1 MRVDICSGESALTNF
16 ILIGIFVLM
25 GALFRRLKAFPEQT
39 AHVLNMFALYVSLPA
54 VILLKVP
61 ELSIS
66 AETVVAAIVPW
77 CMLLLSALLVLTLAR
92 SREWTR
98 ATTGVLL
105 LVVPIG
111 NTSFMG
117 VPMVRAFFG
126 EAGLPHLILYDQI
139 GTMLIFATYG
149 AVILSLYSGERSDLP
164 TIIKRALLF
173 PPTTALLIGLAL
185 RNWSYPQ
192 VVVNTLHDLGGAL
205 TALVMTAIGFQ
216 MKFRLQRTTL
226 EPLAVGLAIKLMI
239 APLVALAACRL
250 LGLDSLAADISIF
263 EAGMPPMVTACALA
277 AAAGI
282 GVELAVAMAG
292 LGILLAFVSLPL
304 VYLLIQVL

>member
-1 MRVDICSGESALTNF
+1 MANF
-16 ILIGIFVLM
+16 IQIGLFVLLGM
-25 GALFRRLKAFPEQT
+25 LFRRLKAFPEQT

-61 ELSIS
+61 EIS
-66 AETVVAAIVPW
+66 FSGDTIVAAIVPW
-77 CMLLLSALLVLTLAR
+77 GMLLCSAILVMVLSR
-92 SREWTR
+92 SMHWSR

-117 VPMVRAFFG
+117 VPMVKAFFG
-126 EAGLPHLILYDQI
+126 EAGIPHLIVYDQI

-149 AVILSLYSGERSDLP
+149 AVILSLYSGERSNVP

-192 VVVNTLHDLGGAL
+192 FVVNTLQDLAGVL

-216 MKFRLQRTTL
+216 MKLRLQRTTL
-226 EPLAVGLAIKLMI
+226 KPLVAGLGIKLVI
-239 APLVALAACRL
+239 APLIALLGCRL
-250 LGLDSLAADISIF
+250 LGLESLVADISIF

-277 AAAGI
+277 AAAGM
-282 GVELAVAMAG
+282 GVELAIAMAG
-292 LGILLAFVSLPL
+292 LGLVLAFASLPL
-304 VYLLIQVL
+304 LYVLIQYL

>member
-1 MRVDICSGESALTNF
+1 LTNF
-16 ILIGIFVLM
+16 ILIGLFVLL
-25 GALFRRLKAFPEQT
+25 GALFRRLKAFPDQT

-77 CMLLLSALLVLTLAR
+77 GMLLVSAAMVITLAR
-92 SREWTR
+92 KRKWSRP
-98 ATTGVLL
+98 TTGVLL

-126 EAGLPHLILYDQI
+126 EAGIPHLILYDQI

-149 AVILSLYSGERSDLP
+149 AVILSVYSGQRSDVP
-164 TIIKRALLF
+164 TIIKRALCF
-173 PPTTALLIGLAL
+173 PPTTALLVGLAL

-192 VVVNTLHDLGGAL
+192 VVVNSLQDLGGAL

-216 MKFRLQRTTL
+216 MKLRLQRTTL
-226 EPLAVGLAIKLMI
+226 EPLGFGLAIKLLI
-239 APLVALAACRL
+239 APLVAMTVCRL
-250 LGLDSLAADISIF
+250 VGLDSLAADISIF

-277 AAAGI
+277 AAAGM

-292 LGILLAFVSLPL
+292 LGIVLAFVSLPL
-304 VYLLIQVL
+304 VYVLIQFI

>member
-1 MRVDICSGESALTNF
+1 MTNF
-16 ILIGIFVLM
+16 ILIGVFVLM
-25 GALFRRLKAFPEQT
+25 GVLFRRLKVFPEQT

-54 VILLKVP
+54 VILLKIP
-61 ELSIS
+61 ELTLS
-66 AETVVAAIVPW
+66 AENIVAAIVPW
-77 CMLLLSALLVLTLAR
+77 SMLLLSAILVLAFAR
-92 SREWTR
+92 FRQWSRE
-98 ATTGVLL
+98 TTGVLL

-126 EAGLPHLILYDQI
+126 ETGIPHLILYDQL
-139 GTMLIFATYG
+139 GTMLIFASYG
-149 AVILSLYSGERSDLP
+149 AVILSLYSGERSNIPAIL
-164 TIIKRALLF
+164 KRALLF

-192 VVVNTLHDLGGAL
+192 VVVNTLEDLGGAL

-216 MKFRLQRTTL
+216 IKLRLQRTTL
-226 EPLAVGLAIKLMI
+226 EPLGVGLAIKLMI
-239 APLVALAACRL
+239 APLVALVACRL
-250 LGLDSLAADISIF
+250 LGLNSLAADVSIF
-263 EAGMPPMVTACALA
+263 EAGMPSMVTACALA

-292 LGILLAFVSLPL
+292 LGILLAFASLPL
-304 VYLLIQVL
+304 LYLLIQHF

>member
-1 MRVDICSGESALTNF
+1 
-16 ILIGIFVLM
+16 M
-25 GALFRRLKAFPEQT
+25 GVLFRRLKVFPEQT

-54 VILLKVP
+54 VILLKIP
-61 ELSIS
+61 ELTLS
-66 AETVVAAIVPW
+66 AENIVAAIVPW
-77 CMLLLSALLVLTLAR
+77 SMLLLSAILVLAFAR
-92 SREWTR
+92 FRQWSRE
-98 ATTGVLL
+98 TTGVLL

-126 EAGLPHLILYDQI
+126 ETGIPHLILYDQL
-139 GTMLIFATYG
+139 GTMLIFASYG
-149 AVILSLYSGERSDLP
+149 AVILSLYSGERSNVP
-164 TIIKRALLF
+164 AIIKRALLF

-192 VVVNTLHDLGGAL
+192 VVVNTLEDLGGAL

-216 MKFRLQRTTL
+216 IKLRLQRTTL
-226 EPLAVGLAIKLMI
+226 EPLGVGLAIKLMI
-239 APLVALAACRL
+239 APLVALVACRL
-250 LGLDSLAADISIF
+250 LGLNSLAADVSIF
-263 EAGMPPMVTACALA
+263 EAGMPSMVTACALA

-292 LGILLAFVSLPL
+292 FGILLAFASLPL
-304 VYLLIQVL
+304 LYILIQHF

>member
-1 MRVDICSGESALTNF
+1 LTNF
-16 ILIGIFVLM
+16 ILIGFFVLM
-25 GALFRRLKAFPEQT
+25 GVLFRRLKVFPEQT

-54 VILLKVP
+54 VILLKIP
-61 ELSIS
+61 ELTLS
-66 AETVVAAIVPW
+66 AENIVAAIVPW
-77 CMLLLSALLVLTLAR
+77 SMLLLSAILVLAFAR
-92 SREWTR
+92 FRQWSRE
-98 ATTGVLL
+98 TTGVLL

-126 EAGLPHLILYDQI
+126 ETGIPHLILYDQL
-139 GTMLIFATYG
+139 GTMLIFASYG
-149 AVILSLYSGERSDLP
+149 AVILSLYSGERSNVPAIL
-164 TIIKRALLF
+164 KRALLF

-192 VVVNTLHDLGGAL
+192 VVVNTLEDLGGAL

-216 MKFRLQRTTL
+216 IKLRLQRTTL
-226 EPLAVGLAIKLMI
+226 EPLGVGLAIKLMI
-239 APLVALAACRL
+239 APLVALVACRL
-250 LGLDSLAADISIF
+250 LGLNSLAADVSIF
-263 EAGMPPMVTACALA
+263 EAGMPSMVTACALA

-292 LGILLAFVSLPL
+292 FGILLAFASLPL
-304 VYLLIQVL
+304 LYILIQHF

>member
-1 MRVDICSGESALTNF
+1 MTNF
-16 ILIGIFVLM
+16 IMIGFFVLL
-25 GALFRRLKAFPEQT
+25 GVLFRRLKAFPDET

-54 VILLKVP
+54 VILLKIP
-61 ELSIS
+61 ELTLS
-66 AETVVAAIVPW
+66 AENVIAAIVPW
-77 CMLLLSALLVLTLAR
+77 CMLLLSVVLVIIL
-92 SREWTR
+92 SRIRKWTR
-98 ATTGVLL
+98 ETTGVLL

-126 EAGLPHLILYDQI
+126 EAGIPHLILYDQL
-139 GTMLIFATYG
+139 GTMLIFASYG
-149 AVILSLYSGERSDLP
+149 AVVLSIYSGERSNVP
-164 TIIKRALLF
+164 TIIKRALFF

-192 VVVNTLHDLGGAL
+192 VVVNTLQDLGGAL

-216 MKFRLQRTTL
+216 MKLRLQRSTL
-226 EPLAVGLAIKLMI
+226 EPLGSGLAIKLMI
-239 APLVALAACRL
+239 APLVALAVCRL
-250 LGLDSLAADISIF
+250 FGLDSLAADISIF

-292 LGILLAFVSLPL
+292 LGILLAFASLPL
-304 VYLLIQVL
+304 LFLLIQL

>member
-1 MRVDICSGESALTNF
+1 LTNF
-16 ILIGIFVLM
+16 ILIGLYVLL
-25 GALFRRLKAFPEQT
+25 GALFRRLKAFPDQT

-77 CMLLLSALLVLTLAR
+77 GMLLLSAILVIAL
-92 SREWTR
+92 SRNRKWSR
-98 ATTGVLL
+98 PTTGVLL
-105 LVVPIG
+105 LVVPVG

-126 EAGLPHLILYDQI
+126 EAGIPHLILYDQI

-149 AVILSLYSGERSDLP
+149 AIILSVYSGEQSDIP
-164 TIIKRALLF
+164 TIIKRALFF

-192 VVVNTLHDLGGAL
+192 VVVNTLQDLSGAL

-216 MKFRLQRTTL
+216 MKLRLQRTTL
-226 EPLAVGLAIKLMI
+226 EPLGVGLAIKLMI
-239 APLVALAACRL
+239 APLVALDVCQL
-250 LGLDSLAADISIF
+250 FGLDNLAADISIF

-277 AAAGI
+277 AAAGM

-292 LGILLAFVSLPL
+292 LGIVMAFVSLPL
-304 VYLLIQVL
+304 LYGLIQLF

>member
-1 MRVDICSGESALTNF
+1 LTNF
-16 ILIGIFVLM
+16 ILIGLFVLL
-25 GALFRRLKAFPEQT
+25 GTLFRRLKAFPDQT

-66 AETVVAAIVPW
+66 TETVVAAIVPW
-77 CMLLLSALLVLTLAR
+77 GMLLLSAVLVLVMAKKRQWSR
-92 SREWTR
+92 STV
-98 ATTGVLL
+98 GVLL

-126 EAGLPHLILYDQI
+126 ETGIPHLILYDQI

-149 AVILSLYSGERSDLP
+149 AVILSVYSGERSDLS
-164 TIIKRALLF
+164 TILKRAVFF
-173 PPTTALLIGLAL
+173 PPTTALLVGLAL
-185 RNWSYPQ
+185 RNWSYPP
-192 VVVNTLHDLGGAL
+192 VVVNTLQDLGGAL

-216 MKFRLQRTTL
+216 MKLRLQRTTL
-226 EPLAVGLAIKLMI
+226 EPLGVGLAIKLLI
-239 APLVALAACRL
+239 APLASLMVLRL
-250 LGLDSLAADISIF
+250 CGMKSLAADISIF

-277 AAAGI
+277 AAAGM
-282 GVELAVAMAG
+282 GVELAVAMAS
-292 LGILLAFVSLPL
+292 LGIMLAFVSLPL
-304 VYLLIQVL
+304 LYVMMQIM

>member
-1 MRVDICSGESALTNF
+1 MTNF
-16 ILIGIFVLM
+16 IMIGFFVLL
-25 GALFRRLKAFPEQT
+25 GILFRRLKAFPNET

-54 VILLKVP
+54 VILLKIP
-61 ELSIS
+61 ELTIS
-66 AETVVAAIVPW
+66 TENVIAAIVPW
-77 CMLLLSALLVLTLAR
+77 CMLLLSVILVLVLSR
-92 SREWTR
+92 SRQWSRE
-98 ATTGVLL
+98 TTGVLL

-126 EAGLPHLILYDQI
+126 ETGIPHLILYDQL
-139 GTMLIFATYG
+139 GTMLIFASYG
-149 AVILSLYSGERSDLP
+149 AIVLSLYSGERSSVP

-173 PPTTALLIGLAL
+173 PPTTAMLIGLAL

-192 VVVNTLHDLGGAL
+192 VLVNTLQDLGGAL

-216 MKFRLQRTTL
+216 MKLRLQRTTL
-226 EPLAVGLAIKLMI
+226 EPLGAGLAIKLMI
-239 APLVALAACRL
+239 APLMALAVCRL
-250 LGLDSLAADISIF
+250 FGLNSLAADISIF

-292 LGILLAFVSLPL
+292 LGILLAFASLPL
-304 VYLLIQVL
+304 MYALIQTF

>member
-1 MRVDICSGESALTNF
+1 LTNF
-16 ILIGIFVLM
+16 VLIALFVMLGM
-25 GALFRRLKAFPEQT
+25 LFRRLKAFPDQT

-54 VILLKVP
+54 VILLKVK
-61 ELSIS
+61 EIAIS
-66 AETVVAAIVPW
+66 GETVVAAIMPW
-77 CMLLLSALLVLTLAR
+77 CMLLLSVVLVLLAAKKWQWPR
-92 SREWTR
+92 PTV
-98 ATTGVLL
+98 GVLL

-126 EAGLPHLILYDQI
+126 ETGIPHLILYDQI

-149 AVILSLYSGERSDLP
+149 AVILSLYSGERSDIP
-164 TIIKRALLF
+164 TLIKRALLF

-185 RNWSYPQ
+185 RNWPYPQ
-192 VVVNTLHDLGGAL
+192 VVVNTLQDLGGAL

-216 MKFRLQRTTL
+216 MKVRLQRTTL
-226 EPLAVGLAIKLMI
+226 GPLGSGLAIKLVA
-239 APLVALAACRL
+239 APLVALAGCAM
-250 LGLDSLAADISIF
+250 LGISGLPADIAVF

-277 AAAGI
+277 AAAGM

-292 LGILLAFVSLPL
+292 LGIVLAFVSLPL
-304 VYLLIQVL
+304 LYLLIGSL

>member
-1 MRVDICSGESALTNF
+1 MTNF
-16 ILIGIFVLM
+16 ILIGVFVLM
-25 GALFRRLKAFPEQT
+25 GVLFRHLKVFPEQT

-54 VILLKVP
+54 VILLKIP
-61 ELSIS
+61 ELTLS
-66 AETVVAAIVPW
+66 AENVVAAIVPW
-77 CMLLLSALLVLTLAR
+77 SMLLLSAILVLAFAR
-92 SREWTR
+92 LRQWSRE
-98 ATTGVLL
+98 TTGVLL

-126 EAGLPHLILYDQI
+126 ETGIPHLILYDQL
-139 GTMLIFATYG
+139 GTMLIFASYG
-149 AVILSLYSGERSDLP
+149 AVILSLYSGERSNVP
-164 TIIKRALLF
+164 AIIKRALLF

-192 VVVNTLHDLGGAL
+192 VVVNTLEDLGGAL

-216 MKFRLQRTTL
+216 IKLRLQRTTL
-226 EPLAVGLAIKLMI
+226 EPLGVGLAIKLMI

-250 LGLDSLAADISIF
+250 FGLNSLAADVSIF
-263 EAGMPPMVTACALA
+263 EAGMPSMVTACALA

-292 LGILLAFVSLPL
+292 FGILLAFASLPL
-304 VYLLIQVL
+304 LYLLIQHF

>member
-1 MRVDICSGESALTNF
+1 MTNF
-16 ILIGIFVLM
+16 IMIGFFVLL
-25 GALFRRLKAFPEQT
+25 GVLFRRLKAFPDET

-54 VILLKVP
+54 VILLKIP
-61 ELSIS
+61 ELTLS
-66 AETVVAAIVPW
+66 AENVIAAIVPW
-77 CMLLLSALLVLTLAR
+77 CMLLLSIVLVIIL
-92 SREWTR
+92 SRIRQWTR
-98 ATTGVLL
+98 ETTGVLL

-126 EAGLPHLILYDQI
+126 EAGIPHLILYDQL
-139 GTMLIFATYG
+139 GTMLIFASYG
-149 AVILSLYSGERSDLP
+149 AVVLSIYSGERSNVP

-192 VVVNTLHDLGGAL
+192 VVVNTLQDLGGAL

-216 MKFRLQRTTL
+216 MKLRLQRSTL
-226 EPLAVGLAIKLMI
+226 EPLGSGLAIKLMI
-239 APLVALAACRL
+239 APLVALAVCRL
-250 LGLDSLAADISIF
+250 FGLDSLAADISIF

-292 LGILLAFVSLPL
+292 LGILLAFASLPL
-304 VYLLIQVL
+304 LFLLIQL

>member
-1 MRVDICSGESALTNF
+1 MANF
-16 ILIGIFVLM
+16 ILIGIFVLL
-25 GALFRRLKAFPEQT
+25 GLLFRRLKAFPDQT

-61 ELSIS
+61 ELSFS
-66 AETVVAAIVPW
+66 EETIIAAVVPW
-77 CMLLLSALLVLTLAR
+77 CMLLLSAVLVMILTR
-92 SREWTR
+92 IMQWSR

-117 VPMVRAFFG
+117 VPMVNAFFG
-126 EAGLPHLILYDQI
+126 EAGIPHLILYDQI

-149 AVILSLYSGERSDLP
+149 AVILSLYSGERSNVS

-173 PPTTALLIGLAL
+173 PPTTALIAGLAL
-185 RNWSYPQ
+185 RNWTYPQ
-192 VVVNTLHDLGGAL
+192 LVVNTLEDLGGVL

-216 MKFRLQRTTL
+216 MKLRLQPATL
-226 EPLAVGLAIKLMI
+226 KPLGAGLAIKLLI
-239 APLVALAACRL
+239 APLAALLGCRL
-250 LGLDSLAADISIF
+250 FGLDTLSADISIF

-277 AAAGI
+277 AAAGM
-282 GVELAVAMAG
+282 GVELAIAMAG
-292 LGILLAFVSLPL
+292 LGIVLAFASLPL
-304 VYLLIQVL
+304 LYIMIQHF

>member
-1 MRVDICSGESALTNF
+1 MTNF
-16 ILIGIFVLM
+16 ILIGVFVLM
-25 GALFRRLKAFPEQT
+25 GVLFRRLKVFPEQT

-54 VILLKVP
+54 VILLKIP
-61 ELSIS
+61 ELTLS
-66 AETVVAAIVPW
+66 AENVIAAIVPW
-77 CMLLLSALLVLTLAR
+77 SMLLLSAILVLACAR
-92 SREWTR
+92 FRQWSRE
-98 ATTGVLL
+98 TTGVLL

-126 EAGLPHLILYDQI
+126 ETGIPHLILYDQL
-139 GTMLIFATYG
+139 GTMLIFASYG
-149 AVILSLYSGERSDLP
+149 AVILSLYSGERSNVP
-164 TIIKRALLF
+164 AIIKRALLF

-192 VVVNTLHDLGGAL
+192 VVVNTLEDLGGAL

-216 MKFRLQRTTL
+216 IKLRLQRTTL
-226 EPLAVGLAIKLMI
+226 EPLGVGLAIKLMI
-239 APLVALAACRL
+239 APLVALIACRL
-250 LGLDSLAADISIF
+250 FGLNSLAADVSIF
-263 EAGMPPMVTACALA
+263 EAGMPSMVTACALA

-292 LGILLAFVSLPL
+292 FGILLAFASLPL
-304 VYLLIQVL
+304 LYILIQHF

>member
-1 MRVDICSGESALTNF
+1 MTNF
-16 ILIGIFVLM
+16 ILIGVFVLL
-25 GALFRRLKAFPEQT
+25 GALFRRLKAFPDQT

-54 VILLKVP
+54 VVLLKVP

-66 AETVVAAIVPW
+66 TETVVAAIVPW
-77 CMLLLSALLVLTLAR
+77 CMLLVSAALVTLMAR
-92 SREWTR
+92 SRQWSR

-149 AVILSLYSGERSDLP
+149 AVVLSLYSGERSDIP
-164 TIIKRALLF
+164 TIVKRALLF

-185 RNWSYPQ
+185 RSWPYPQ
-192 VVVNTLHDLGGAL
+192 IVVDTLQDLGGAL

-216 MKFRLQRTTL
+216 MKVRLQRTTL
-226 EPLAVGLAIKLMI
+226 EPLAAGLAIKLML
-239 APLVALAACRL
+239 APLVALLGCRI

-277 AAAGI
+277 AAAGM

-292 LGILLAFVSLPL
+292 FGIVLAFASLPL
-304 VYLLIQVL
+304 VYLAIHFF

>member
-1 MRVDICSGESALTNF
+1 LTNF
-16 ILIGIFVLM
+16 ILIGVFVLM
-25 GALFRRLKAFPEQT
+25 GVLFRRIKVFPEQT

-54 VILLKVP
+54 VILLKIP
-61 ELSIS
+61 ELTLS
-66 AETVVAAIVPW
+66 AENIVAAIVPW
-77 CMLLLSALLVLTLAR
+77 SMLLLSAILVLAFAR
-92 SREWTR
+92 FRQWSRE
-98 ATTGVLL
+98 TTGVLL

-126 EAGLPHLILYDQI
+126 ETGIPHLILYDQL
-139 GTMLIFATYG
+139 GTMLIFASYG
-149 AVILSLYSGERSDLP
+149 AVILSLYSGESSNVP
-164 TIIKRALLF
+164 AIIKRALLF

-192 VVVNTLHDLGGAL
+192 VVVNTLEDLGGAL

-216 MKFRLQRTTL
+216 IKLRLQRTTL
-226 EPLAVGLAIKLMI
+226 EPLGVGLAIKLMI
-239 APLVALAACRL
+239 APLVALVACRL
-250 LGLDSLAADISIF
+250 LGLNSLAADVSIF
-263 EAGMPPMVTACALA
+263 EAGMPSMVTACALA

-292 LGILLAFVSLPL
+292 LGILLAFASLPL
-304 VYLLIQVL
+304 LYILIQHF

>member
-1 MRVDICSGESALTNF
+1 MTNF
-16 ILIGIFVLM
+16 IQIGLFVLLGM
-25 GALFRRLKAFPEQT
+25 LFRRIKAFPEQT

-61 ELSIS
+61 EIS
-66 AETVVAAIVPW
+66 FSRDTIVAAIVPW
-77 CMLLLSALLVLTLAR
+77 CMLLCSAILVMVLSR
-92 SREWTR
+92 SMHWSR

-117 VPMVRAFFG
+117 VPMVKAFFG
-126 EAGLPHLILYDQI
+126 EAGIPHLIVYDQI

-149 AVILSLYSGERSDLP
+149 AVILSLYGGERSNAP

-192 VVVNTLHDLGGAL
+192 VVVNTLQDLAGVL
-205 TALVMTAIGFQ
+205 TALVMTAIGYQ
-216 MKFRLQRTTL
+216 MKLRLKPTTL
-226 EPLAVGLAIKLMI
+226 KPLVAGLGIKLVI
-239 APLVALAACRL
+239 APLIALLGCRL
-250 LGLDSLAADISIF
+250 FGLDSLVADISIF

-277 AAAGI
+277 AAAGM
-282 GVELAVAMAG
+282 GVELAIAMAG
-292 LGILLAFVSLPL
+292 LGLVLAFATLPL
-304 VYLLIQVL
+304 LYVLIQSL